1 METTWF
7 CLLVWMLATY
17 VVLGGCDLGVGIVHL
32 LVARNDAERSQVI
45 RTIRPVWKPN
55 EVWLVAAGGTLFL
68 AFPTAFA
75 ASFSGFYLALMIVL
89 WLLVFR
95 GLGIELRYQMPDQ
108 MWTQAWDVVLSIA
121 SLLLALCLGAA
132 LGNVVRGV
140 PLNAEG
146 VFFEPLWT
154 NFRVD
159 EPTGI
164 LDWYTVL
171 VGITAVVAL
180 SHHGALWLSSYTDGE
195 VEQRAKRLAAR
206 LLIPLLVLLVV
217 LDFASFA
224 VRSDFDDH
232 LLARPWGA
240 VFPILAVAGLIGAA
254 AFRRRNKSRHAFVAS
269 CASLYGMVATA
280 AIGVYPYILP
290 GRDPAFGLTASD
302 AAAPSGGLIVA
313 LYWWIPGMLMVC
325 ACFAFVYSRM
335 PTKFPI
341 EADSQRPEP

>member
-32 LVARNDAERSQVI
+32 LVAKNDAERSQVI
-45 RTIRPVWKPN
+45 HTIRPVWKPN
-55 EVWLVAAGGTLFL
+55 EVWLVAAGGTLFM
-68 AFPTAFA
+68 AFPAAFA
-75 ASFSGFYLALMIVL
+75 NSFSGFYLALMIVL

-95 GLGIELRYQMPDQ
+95 GLGVELRYQLTDQ
-108 MWTQAWDVVLSIA
+108 MWTQSWDVVLSVA

-154 NFRVD
+154 DFRVG
-159 EPTGI
+159 EQTGI

-180 SHHGALWLSSYTDGE
+180 GHHGALWLSSYTDGE
-195 VEQRAKRLAAR
+195 VERRARRLAAR
-206 LLIPLLVLLVV
+206 LLIPLLALLVI
-217 LDFASFA
+217 LDSASFA

-232 LLARPWGA
+232 LQTRPWGVVFPLLARP
-240 VFPILAVAGLIGAA
+240 
-254 AFRRRNKSRHAFVAS
+254 
-269 CASLYGMVATA
+269 
-280 AIGVYPYILP
+280 
-290 GRDPAFGLTASD
+290 
-302 AAAPSGGLIVA
+302 
-313 LYWWIPGMLMVC
+313 
-325 ACFAFVYSRM
+325 M
-335 PTKFPI
+335 PRK
-341 EADSQRPEP
+341 A